1 MKVTV
6 PFQILSS
13 FLTQLVV
20 RRHLIWTFVRR
31 DLRSRYVGS
40 VMGLCWSLLHPLV
53 LLVAYTFV
61 FQVIFQV
68 RPELGRTDSFA
79 VFLFCGLLPWLY
91 FQDTLQRS
99 CTSVVEQRNLIQ
111 KTLFPSEVLP
121 LTLAASNLV
130 THLFGLAVLLSVLL
144 YLGLLTWT
152 VWLLPAWF
160 FWLML
165 LALGLGWLLA
175 ALQVFLRDTAQVLTV
190 LLVFWFW
197 FTPIFYQLERVPPRF
212 QFWLRLN
219 PLTHVRGGVPPV
231 AAGGPDTGARVVAGA
246 GRLFAG
252 DFLPGRPGLQGD
264 EAGVRRCPL
273 SRRRW

>member
-1 MKVTV
+1 MKITV

-40 VMGLCWSLLHPLV
+40 VMGLCWSVLHPLV
-53 LLVAYTFV
+53 LLAAYTFV

-68 RPELGRTDSFA
+68 RPLLGRTDSFA

-121 LTLAASNLV
+121 LTLAVSNLV
-130 THLFGLAVLLSVLL
+130 THLFGLTVLLALL
-144 YLGLLTWT
+144 VYLDLLTWT
-152 VWLLPAWF
+152 ACLLPAWS

-165 LALGLGWLLA
+165 LALGLGWLAA
-175 ALQVFLRDTAQVLTV
+175 ALQVFLRDTAQVLSV

-197 FTPIFYQLERVPPRF
+197 FTPIFYQVERVPPRF
-212 QFWLRLN
+212 QPWLRLN
-219 PLTHVRGGVPPV
+219 PLTHVVEGYRLLLLEGRVPAPESWLALAGLSLATFFLGGLVFRGMK
-231 AAGGPDTGARVVAGA
+231 RE
-246 GRLFAG
+246 FA
-252 DFLPGRPGLQGD
+252 DAL
-264 EAGVRRCPL
+264 
-273 SRRRW
+273 